1 MTISTH
7 EDLLAEI
14 ERLSPHT
21 AGILRDVGENI
32 SGISP
37 ATPPAQWRNEMHDPT
52 NPFAPRL
59 RDAMHEAD
67 CPMQSPH
74 PTACCNCGNPKAI
87 KWDEASGKFVDPYH
101 RKGAS

>member
-1 MTISTH
+1 
-7 EDLLAEI
+7 
-14 ERLSPHT
+14 
-21 AGILRDVGENI
+21 
-32 SGISP
+32 
-37 ATPPAQWRNEMHDPT
+37 MHDPT

-87 KWDEASGKFVDPYH
+87 KWDEVSGKFVDPYH